1 MKNARTL
8 RRTAPDWLILPL
20 GFIALVATIAGCGYH
35 FGAEGSGLPPQ
46 AKTIYVQKFTNRSRY
61 TAVEDQF
68 DRYMKDQIAQR
79 KRLELVDDP
88 AQADLVLSGELLYI
102 KKLAVATNSVSEPIE
117 YTQTLSANAQL
128 TNQHTKQVIWR
139 STGLFASDTYAMVST
154 AVVTT
159 SPEFL
164 QQNLRSQDIANLPD
178 VQLAKTQSDFSQ
190 QQNLESLAQSVYVS
204 MSEGF

>member
-1 MKNARTL
+1 M
-8 RRTAPDWLILPL
+8 APDWLILPL
-20 GFIALVATIAGCGYH
+20 GFVALIATITGCGYH

-128 TNQHTKQVIWR
+128 TDQHTKQVIWR
-139 STGLFASDTYAMVST
+139 STGLFATDTYAMVST

-190 QQNLESLAQSVYVS
+190 HQNLQGLAQSVYVS